1 MLTVEGTAKS
11 EHGFKVAEVV
21 SNLWVEDCLDQGRE
35 LRPPEG
41 WHRPLKIDRGVQP
54 CSGVVIGVTNYVG
67 RVRQYITLLADA
79 LGMVAQEIFSKKD
92 KGGAKRST
100 HLVCQNP
107 EGKKYEAAIKWKLPV
122 VSVKTMLDHNSQ
134 PCPIKSNI

>member
-1 MLTVEGTAKS
+1 MLKHS
-11 EHGFKVAEVV
+11 DFCSSFKAAEIV

-35 LRPPEG
+35 IKPEG
-41 WHRPLKIDRGVQP
+41 WHRPVDVDRSARP
-54 CSGVVIGVTNYVG
+54 CEGVVIGVTNYVG
-67 RVRQYITLLADA
+67 REREYITFLANA

-92 KGGAKRST
+92 KDGCKRST

-122 VSVKTMLDHNSQ
+122 VSYLKLQALSVTVSDTG
-134 PCPIKSNI
+134 